1 MAKAFVVAA
10 PASGSGKTMITLGL
24 LRALKNRGIR
34 VASAKI
40 GPDYIDP
47 RFHEAA
53 TGVPCINLD
62 PWAMSKDMAAGLLQ
76 DIDADIVIIEGVM
89 GLFDG
94 PQGAKGSTA
103 DLAVDLNLPIIL
115 VLDASHQA
123 QSIAAMAQGFI
134 NFRKGLNFAGIILNR
149 VASDRHAEILVGAL
163 KPIGI
168 RVFGIV
174 RRSDSIKWPSR
185 HLGLI
190 QAQENQQLENFI
202 ESAASTVTRETN
214 LDNLLT
220 IGSIFRS
227 ETSNQTILPPLGQNI
242 AVAKDEAFS
251 FAYPHILQHWR
262 INCSRQISVF
272 SPLAD
277 ETPDPEADAIYLP
290 GGYPELHAGRLAQKQ
305 TFLASLR
312 KSNALIYG
320 ECGGYMVLGDAII
333 DADGKAHAMAGLLPL
348 TTSFATRKLHLG
360 YRQLTPLT
368 GPWKKPLR
376 AHEFHYSTIVS
387 QGKADRLFSARD
399 AAGNDLGAMG
409 MKRGNIMGSY
419 AHIICEAP

>member
-24 LRALKNRGIR
+24 LRALKNLGIR

-53 TGVPCINLD
+53 TGVPCISLD
-62 PWAMSKDMAAGLLQ
+62 PWAMSREMAAGLLQ
-76 DIDADIVIIEGVM
+76 DIDADIVVIEGVM

-103 DLAVDLNLPIIL
+103 DLAEDLNLPIIL

-149 VASDRHAEILVGAL
+149 VASDRHADVLVSAL
-163 KPIGI
+163 TPLG
-168 RVFGIV
+168 VPVLGIV
-174 RRSDSIKWPSR
+174 RRNDSLNWPSR
-185 HLGLI
+185 HLGLV
-190 QAQENQQLENFI
+190 QAQENQQLEAFI

-220 IGSIFRS
+220 IGATFRFDP
-227 ETSNQTILPPLGQNI
+227 SNQTILPPLGQHI

-262 INCSRQISVF
+262 TNYSRQISVF
-272 SPLAD
+272 SPLAN
-277 ETPDPEADAIYLP
+277 EAPDPDADAIYLP
-290 GGYPELHAGRLAQKQ
+290 GGYPELHAERIAQNQ
-305 TFLASLR
+305 TFLTALR
-312 KSNALIYG
+312 KSKTLIYG
-320 ECGGYMVLGDAII
+320 ECGGYMVLGDSII
-333 DADGKAHAMAGLLPL
+333 DAEGRSHAMAGLLPV

-360 YRQLTPLT
+360 YRQLTPLA
-368 GPWKKPLR
+368 GPWQKPLR
-376 AHEFHYSTIVS
+376 AHEFHYSTIAS
-387 QGKADRLFSARD
+387 EGKADRLFSARD